1 MLDRKQPIYMLTVE
15 QFSDLVRDLITE
27 KQISQN
33 NEQTDT
39 TDNNEDMMT
48 VESLSEFLHC
58 SQATVFNHRK
68 KGWLPQPYQVGRKV
82 VWKKSEVVEFLKTP
96 VNKRKRVA

>member
-39 TDNNEDMMT
+39 ADNNEDMMT

>member
-1 MLDRKQPIYMLTVE
+1 MLTVE